1 MEKRYK
7 EILMISAV
15 SLGLLAVSFCA
26 FPEWLK
32 KLIRKEQNNCCDW
45 CGKKVKK
52 LQIHHIIPQSMGG
65 SDERSNAVGLCQEC
79 HSYWDKEALKY
90 RRLYPK
96 K

>member
-1 MEKRYK
+1 MERHK
-7 EILMISAV
+7 ELLIIPAM
-15 SLGLLAVSFCA
+15 SLGLLAISFCA

-32 KLIRKEQNNCCDW
+32 KLIRKEQGNCCDW

-65 SDERSNAVGLCQEC
+65 SDGKNNAVGLCNDC
-79 HSYWDKEALKY
+79 HKFWDKETLEY
-90 RRLYPK
+90 RRFYPK